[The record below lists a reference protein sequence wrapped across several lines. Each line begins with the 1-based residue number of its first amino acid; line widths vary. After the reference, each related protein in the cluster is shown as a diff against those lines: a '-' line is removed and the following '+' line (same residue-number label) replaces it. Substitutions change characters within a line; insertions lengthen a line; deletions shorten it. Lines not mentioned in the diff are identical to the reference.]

1 MEVHHASQSGAKVQL
16 MNNVSARL
24 NADLAR
30 ISLYRPVPVNALSNS
45 VRSVSKQLFDVI
57 CSFLGL
63 VFLAPLLLTIAILI
77 KATSPGPVVFAQLRT
92 GLGGKTFVIYKFR
105 TMTTLE
111 NGEEVVQASR
121 QDSRITKVGA
131 LLRRSSL
138 DELPQL
144 WNVLIGDMS
153 IIGPR
158 PHALAHD
165 HYYGALLPDY
175 RERFRAKPGITGLAQ
190 CSGARGPTET
200 LEKMSR
206 RIRFDL
212 AYIERWSLAMEA
224 RILVK
229 TVKIIVAGD
238 DCAF

>member
-1 MEVHHASQSGAKVQL
+1 
-16 MNNVSARL
+16 MNNVTARL
-24 NADLAR
+24 NADLAQ
-30 ISLYRPVPVNALSNS
+30 INLYRPVPAKELSDSASS
-45 VRSVSKQLFDVI
+45 VTKRLFDVG
-57 CSFLGL
+57 CSVVGL
-63 VFLAPLLLTIAILI
+63 IFLAPLLITIAILI
-77 KATSPGPVVFAQLRT
+77 KATSRGPVLFAQRRT

-111 NGEEVVQASR
+111 NGDDVVQACR
-121 QDSRITKVGA
+121 NDCRITRIGSF
-131 LLRRSSL
+131 LRRSSL

-153 IIGPR
+153 IVGPR
-158 PHALAHD
+158 PHAVAHD

-175 RERFRAKPGITGLAQ
+175 RDRFRAKPGITGLAQ
-190 CSGARGPTET
+190 CNGARGPTET
-200 LEKMSR
+200 LDKMSR
-206 RIRFDL
+206 RIRLDL

-229 TVKIIVAGD
+229 TAKVIIAGD

>member
-1 MEVHHASQSGAKVQL
+1 
-16 MNNVSARL
+16 MNNVTARL
-24 NADLAR
+24 NADLAQ
-30 ISLYRPVPVNALSNS
+30 ISLYRPVPAKELSDSASS
-45 VRSVSKQLFDVI
+45 VTKRLFDLG
-57 CSFLGL
+57 CSLVGL
-63 VFLAPLLLTIAILI
+63 IFLAPLLITIAILI
-77 KATSPGPVVFAQLRT
+77 KAASRGPVLFAQHRT

-111 NGEEVVQASR
+111 NGDDVVQACR
-121 QDSRITKVGA
+121 DDCRITRVGSF
-131 LLRRSSL
+131 LRRSSL

-153 IIGPR
+153 IVGPR
-158 PHALAHD
+158 PHAVAHD

-175 RERFRAKPGITGLAQ
+175 RDRFRAKPGITGLAQ
-190 CSGARGPTET
+190 CNGARGPTET

-206 RIRFDL
+206 RIRLDL

-229 TVKIIVAGD
+229 TAKVIIAGD

>member
-1 MEVHHASQSGAKVQL
+1 
-16 MNNVSARL
+16 MNNVTARL
-24 NADLAR
+24 NADLAQ
-30 ISLYRPVPVNALSNS
+30 INLYRPVPAKELSDSASS
-45 VRSVSKQLFDVI
+45 VTKRLFDVG
-57 CSFLGL
+57 CSLVGL
-63 VFLAPLLLTIAILI
+63 IFLAPLLITIAILI
-77 KATSPGPVVFAQLRT
+77 KATSRGPVLFAQRRT

-111 NGEEVVQASR
+111 NGDDVVQACR
-121 QDSRITKVGA
+121 NDCRITRIGSF
-131 LLRRSSL
+131 LRRSSL

-153 IIGPR
+153 IVGPR
-158 PHALAHD
+158 PHAVAHD

-175 RERFRAKPGITGLAQ
+175 RDRFRAKPGITGLAQ
-190 CSGARGPTET
+190 CNGARGPTET
-200 LEKMSR
+200 LDKMSR
-206 RIRFDL
+206 RIRLDL

-229 TVKIIVAGD
+229 TAKVIIAGD